1 MPIFEPMFRALN
13 DAGARYVIVGGLAVV
28 LHGHRRLTADLD
40 LVIDLTPVEAAK
52 TISALE
58 GLGLRPQLPVKAAD
72 LAHASIRE
80 RWVRERGML
89 VFTLR
94 DASGY
99 RAVDLLTDTP
109 IPFTDLWQRAVDVVL
124 EDTMVRIVWP
134 VGPRTGPTSK
144 PWNPFS
150 RSEAGR
156 EMVRCVHWMAWQ
168 IVRPMTGE
176 ISPMRERG
184 GTSCASTSG

>member
-1 MPIFEPMFRALN
+1 M
-13 DAGARYVIVGGLAVV
+13 
-28 LHGHRRLTADLD
+28 D
-40 LVIDLTPVEAAK
+40 LVIDLTPLEAAK

-58 GLGLRPQLPVKAAD
+58 DLGLRPQLPVKAAD

-80 RWVRERGML
+80 RCVRERGML

-109 IPFTDLWQRAVDVVL
+109 IPFADLWQRAVDVVL
-124 EDTMVRIVWP
+124 EDTTVRIGWP
-134 VGPRTGPTSK
+134 VGPRTGTTSK

-156 EMVRCVHWMAWQ
+156 ETVRCVHWMAWQ

>member
-58 GLGLRPQLPVKAAD
+58 GLGLRPQLPVKASD
-72 LAHASIRE
+72 LAEASIRD

-109 IPFTDLWQRAVDVVL
+109 IPFPDLWQRAVEVVL
-124 EDTMVRIVWP
+124 EDTTVRIASIP
-134 VGPRTGPTSK
+134 DLIHMKRL
-144 PWNPFS
+144 
-150 RSEAGR
+150 AGR
-156 EMVRCVHWMAWQ
+156 PKDWSDIEALES
-168 IVRPMTGE
+168 ILE
-176 ISPMRERG
+176 ERG
-184 GTSCASTSG
+184 GQGGR